1 MDEKWNV
8 FVEGDVLFMHRS
20 WTGHG
25 VYEVSFPSAAGSGR
39 RIASAVVEADG
50 ERYRSM
56 SDEYDRLM
64 MELIISAIVLG
75 EPAAEL
81 RAGLVEL
88 TAGLRERVIFPRV
101 WWSTVLWDCALDRKF
116 CSPESAVT
124 ALGPVTGS
132 RVASAG
138 SRRVRRPVAV
148 RVLGRARGGWCA
160 HDEGFR

>member
-1 MDEKWNV
+1 MTADAPLTRESFRRLHPISTPRPVSQLPDRVWTDEDWDRIRRGYRARDMDEKWNV
-8 FVEGDVLFMHRS
+8 FVEGDVLFMQRS

-25 VYEVSFPSAAGSGR
+25 VYEVSFAPAAGRGR

-56 SDEYDRLM
+56 GDEYDCLM

-88 TAGLRERVIFPRV
+88 TARASGKSDLPSGLVEHSVLGLR
-101 WWSTVLWDCALDRKF
+101 S
-116 CSPESAVT
+116 
-124 ALGPVTGS
+124 GS
-132 RVASAG
+132 
-138 SRRVRRPVAV
+138 
-148 RVLGRARGGWCA
+148 
-160 HDEGFR
+160 

>member
-1 MDEKWNV
+1 MTADATLTREAFRRLHPISTPRPVSQLPDRVWTDEDWDRIRRGYRARDMDEKWNV

-25 VYEVSFPSAAGSGR
+25 VYEVSFAPAAGRGR

-56 SDEYDRLM
+56 GDEYDCLM

-88 TAGLRERVIFPRV
+88 TARASGKSDLPSGLVEHSVLGLR
-101 WWSTVLWDCALDRKF
+101 S
-116 CSPESAVT
+116 
-124 ALGPVTGS
+124 GS
-132 RVASAG
+132 
-138 SRRVRRPVAV
+138 
-148 RVLGRARGGWCA
+148 
-160 HDEGFR
+160 

>member
-1 MDEKWNV
+1 MTADTPLARESFRRLHPISTPRPVSQLPDRVWTDEDWDRIQRGYRARDMDEKWNV

-25 VYEVSFPSAAGSGR
+25 VYEVSFAPAAGRGR

-50 ERYRSM
+50 ERYGSM
-56 SDEYDRLM
+56 GDEYDCLM

-88 TAGLRERVIFPRV
+88 TARASGKKDLPSGVVEHSVLGLR
-101 WWSTVLWDCALDRKF
+101 S
-116 CSPESAVT
+116 
-124 ALGPVTGS
+124 GS
-132 RVASAG
+132 
-138 SRRVRRPVAV
+138 
-148 RVLGRARGGWCA
+148 
-160 HDEGFR
+160 

>member
-1 MDEKWNV
+1 MTADAPLTRESFRRLHPISTPRPVSQIPDRVWTDEDWDRIQRGYRARDMDEKWNV

-25 VYEVSFPSAAGSGR
+25 VYEVSFAPAAGRGR

-50 ERYRSM
+50 ERYRSRG
-56 SDEYDRLM
+56 DEYDCLM

-88 TAGLRERVIFPRV
+88 TARASGKKDLPSGVVQHSILGLR
-101 WWSTVLWDCALDRKF
+101 S
-116 CSPESAVT
+116 
-124 ALGPVTGS
+124 GS
-132 RVASAG
+132 
-138 SRRVRRPVAV
+138 
-148 RVLGRARGGWCA
+148 
-160 HDEGFR
+160 

>member
-25 VYEVSFPSAAGSGR
+25 VYEVSFAPAAGRGR

-50 ERYRSM
+50 ERYRSRG
-56 SDEYDRLM
+56 DEYDCLM

-88 TAGLRERVIFPRV
+88 TARASGKKDLPSGVVQHSVLGLR
-101 WWSTVLWDCALDRKF
+101 S
-116 CSPESAVT
+116 
-124 ALGPVTGS
+124 GS
-132 RVASAG
+132 
-138 SRRVRRPVAV
+138 
-148 RVLGRARGGWCA
+148 
-160 HDEGFR
+160 

>member
-1 MDEKWNV
+1 MTADAPLTRQSFRRLHPISTPRPVSQLPDRVWTDEDWDRIQRGYRARDMDEKWNV
-8 FVEGDVLFMHRS
+8 FVEGNVLFMHRS

-25 VYEVSFPSAAGSGR
+25 VYEVSFAPAAGRGR

-56 SDEYDRLM
+56 GDEYDCLM

-88 TAGLRERVIFPRV
+88 IARASVRSDLPSGVVEHSALGLR
-101 WWSTVLWDCALDRKF
+101 S
-116 CSPESAVT
+116 
-124 ALGPVTGS
+124 GS
-132 RVASAG
+132 
-138 SRRVRRPVAV
+138 
-148 RVLGRARGGWCA
+148 
-160 HDEGFR
+160 